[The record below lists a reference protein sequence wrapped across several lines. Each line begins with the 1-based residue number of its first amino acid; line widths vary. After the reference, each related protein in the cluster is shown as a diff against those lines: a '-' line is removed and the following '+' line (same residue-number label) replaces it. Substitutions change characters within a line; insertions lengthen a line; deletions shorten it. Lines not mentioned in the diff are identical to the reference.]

1 MRMKVD
7 KDERSIA
14 RYETRQSSSA
24 VAQSCHVSS
33 LDRELAAGAGGAM
46 HCNAMSSSALTRQV
60 HHAACKQPWQPPT

>member
-7 KDERSIA
+7 KHEPSI
-14 RYETRQSSSA
+14 A

-46 HCNAMSSSALTRQV
+46 HCNEQ
-60 HHAACKQPWQPPT
+60 